1 MVTEE
6 PSTVYDYQKLVNRVY
21 HHSNFEF
28 VGIALQAEM
37 YPYPIKWCF
46 VAGNRNERFRKIT
59 LRRGFGIA
67 GLVLRTGKPFYSND
81 LPKYTLSSAI
91 YTPIAGAEALTAAAA
106 IPLSSSTMG
115 VVTGGLLAGYRDG
128 KRQVN
133 QESVKQLQGFI
144 H

>member
-6 PSTVYDYQKLVNRVY
+6 PSTIYDYQKLVNRVY
-21 HHSNFEF
+21 HHSD
-28 VGIALQAEM
+28 
-37 YPYPIKWCF
+37 
-46 VAGNRNERFRKIT
+46 
-59 LRRGFGIA
+59 FGIA

-81 LPKYTLSSAI
+81 LPKYTLSSAM

-115 VVTGGLLAGYRDG
+115 VVTGVLLAGYRDG
-128 KRQVN
+128 KRQVS

>member
-6 PSTVYDYQKLVNRVY
+6 PSTIYDYQKLVNRVY
-21 HHSNFEF
+21 HHSDFEF
-28 VGIALQAEM
+28 VGIALQAEL

-81 LPKYTLSSAI
+81 LPKYTLPVLC
-91 YTPIAGAEALTAAAA
+91 TPRSLGPKHLLL
-106 IPLSSSTMG
+106 PLQFPFHLARW
-115 VVTGGLLAGYRDG
+115 GL
-128 KRQVN
+128 
-133 QESVKQLQGFI
+133 
-144 H
+144 

>member
-6 PSTVYDYQKLVNRVY
+6 PSTIYDYQKLVNRVY
-21 HHSNFEF
+21 HHSDFEF
-28 VGIALQAEM
+28 VGIALQAEL

-81 LPKYTLSSAI
+81 LPKYTLQC
-91 YTPIAGAEALTAAAA
+91 YVHPDRWGR
-106 IPLSSSTMG
+106 ST
-115 VVTGGLLAGYRDG
+115 YCCRC
-128 KRQVN
+128 N
-133 QESVKQLQGFI
+133 SPFI
-144 H
+144 